1 MRCHQCSFDNPHDY
15 RYCGRCGSRDPAQEV
30 VLDRHQAERKNV
42 TILFSDLS
50 EYTRIS
56 EKFDPEDVQTIM
68 REIFDNSR
76 HIIQSFGGSVERFL
90 GDEIMAIFGHP
101 IAHEDDAVRAINAAR
116 KIHRMVNAVTTRG
129 IIDHPLQMHSGINTG
144 MVITSG
150 TSHNR
155 LSIGITGDAA
165 NMAKRIQSLANP
177 GEILVG
183 RETYRQS
190 AGHFRFH
197 RLHGQPVKGKSR
209 AVSTYLYMGPQKK
222 PRKVRRVFGRRA
234 ELIAREKEIEAF
246 SRAINN
252 LKRGRGSV
260 MCISGEVGTGKSRLA
275 EEFKKRLQLDQFIW
289 WEGYA
294 YEFTK
299 NNSYF
304 PLINLFRREFGIL
317 EDDPP
322 ESIREKI
329 HRETARRTGNTG
341 LTDAIGSLFALESRS
356 DASGEL
362 IDPEY
367 WKSNLHRAITR
378 LFDAMSAQKPVVA
391 CFEDLHWSDPS
402 TIDLLA
408 SLFTDC
414 TGPIL
419 FLLIFRPPFEDHLP
433 GLIDAVKDKTTLL
446 QIGDLV
452 PRDCG
457 RMVGSLLGTA
467 TVPDCLQRFV
477 EKEVP
482 GNPFFLEETINALIE
497 SETIIPSEKT
507 WKLNRPIGQ
516 MEIALTV
523 QGVIAS
529 RIDRL
534 EAGAKEVLR
543 KASVIGSSFSSDI
556 LCAISPENGQLNSC
570 LEDLVGLDLIRAK
583 RRSPSMQYRFKHVM
597 IREVVYDGILKS
609 ERRAIHACIASCIE
623 NLFCEQLP
631 EHFETLA
638 YHFKQA
644 GAIDKAITYLM
655 HSGRKSLRRYAVEEA
670 HRYYREAFDLIKGL
684 EECDSNKE
692 QRLVEA
698 LANWLPVYY
707 YRGRFGPA
715 EKRMSAYLHQAHAI
729 EDSELRGVYYIGY
742 GMCLW
747 ARERFQDAYEYMHR
761 ALKIGQAISS
771 LSVEGYAHA
780 WLTWVCIELGLPEE
794 SLAHGRAARALAEH
808 FDSGHY
814 PYYRSFDSDGF
825 AHMLTGDCNRIMA
838 CSRALF
844 EYGKASSS
852 GRVTTWASFI
862 KGLGQITGGS
872 FKAATD
878 SIREAL
884 STSADPLYTMFP
896 KLFLAIAFFSNGN
909 YRSSREPLQEILD
922 HGRRY
927 GCEFISTPAA
937 FFMSLSRCIDG
948 NMKKN
953 LRNIKKMIRH
963 WEKHGARWRI
973 VWAEAALGEFYLN
986 LRLREISLPLS
997 VILRNLPFLM
1007 VAVPLAARSTEFH
1020 YNRAI
1025 TMAEKVGAKGM
1036 QGQAYLGL
1044 ARLFHRQGQQP
1055 KAIDAIGRSLALFE
1069 MCEAEG
1075 FIRSANRLKSTI
1087 EAS

>member
-1 MRCHQCSFDNPHDY
+1 M
-15 RYCGRCGSRDPAQEV
+15 
-30 VLDRHQAERKNV
+30 
-42 TILFSDLS
+42 
-50 EYTRIS
+50 
-56 EKFDPEDVQTIM
+56 
-68 REIFDNSR
+68 
-76 HIIQSFGGSVERFL
+76 
-90 GDEIMAIFGHP
+90 
-101 IAHEDDAVRAINAAR
+101 
-116 KIHRMVNAVTTRG
+116 
-129 IIDHPLQMHSGINTG
+129 
-144 MVITSG
+144 
-150 TSHNR
+150 
-155 LSIGITGDAA
+155 
-165 NMAKRIQSLANP
+165 
-177 GEILVG
+177 
-183 RETYRQS
+183 
-190 AGHFRFH
+190 
-197 RLHGQPVKGKSR
+197 
-209 AVSTYLYMGPQKK
+209 
-222 PRKVRRVFGRRA
+222 
-234 ELIAREKEIEAF
+234 
-246 SRAINN
+246 
-252 LKRGRGSV
+252 
-260 MCISGEVGTGKSRLA
+260 
-275 EEFKKRLQLDQFIW
+275 
-289 WEGYA
+289 
-294 YEFTK
+294 
-299 NNSYF
+299 
-304 PLINLFRREFGIL
+304 
-317 EDDPP
+317 
-322 ESIREKI
+322 
-329 HRETARRTGNTG
+329 
-341 LTDAIGSLFALESRS
+341 
-356 DASGEL
+356 
-362 IDPEY
+362 
-367 WKSNLHRAITR
+367 
-378 LFDAMSAQKPVVA
+378 
-391 CFEDLHWSDPS
+391 
-402 TIDLLA
+402 
-408 SLFTDC
+408 
-414 TGPIL
+414 
-419 FLLIFRPPFEDHLP
+419 
-433 GLIDAVKDKTTLL
+433 
-446 QIGDLV
+446 
-452 PRDCG
+452 
-457 RMVGSLLGTA
+457 
-467 TVPDCLQRFV
+467 QR
-477 EKEVP
+477 
-482 GNPFFLEETINALIE
+482 
-497 SETIIPSEKT
+497 
-507 WKLNRPIGQ
+507 W
-516 MEIALTV
+516 
-523 QGVIAS
+523 
-529 RIDRL
+529 
-534 EAGAKEVLR
+534 
-543 KASVIGSSFSSDI
+543 
-556 LCAISPENGQLNSC
+556 GQLNSC
-570 LEDLVGLDLIRAK
+570 LENLVGLDLIRAK

-609 ERRAIHACIASCIE
+609 ERKAIHACIASCIE

-937 FFMSLSRCIDG
+937 FFMSLSPMHRRQHE
-948 NMKKN
+948 KKFAKHQKN
-953 LRNIKKMIRH
+953 DPPLGKKWCTVAYCMGR
-963 WEKHGARWRI
+963 GCPGR
-973 VWAEAALGEFYLN
+973 V
-986 LRLREISLPLS
+986 LPE
-997 VILRNLPFLM
+997 P
-1007 VAVPLAARSTEFH
+1007 
-1020 YNRAI
+1020 
-1025 TMAEKVGAKGM
+1025 
-1036 QGQAYLGL
+1036 
-1044 ARLFHRQGQQP
+1044 
-1055 KAIDAIGRSLALFE
+1055 
-1069 MCEAEG
+1069 EAEG
-1075 FIRSANRLKSTI
+1075 DLLAAIRHSAQPAFSDGGGPFGRPQHRVPLQPCNHHGRESGRKGHAGTGLPGLGTPFPSAGPT
-1087 EAS
+1087 AQGHRCHWPVPCPF